1 MTSTGSTGHRGAAPI
16 CDPLGHRGNTKDPNT
31 FNEFRLSGLAQWDAT
46 AYPGRAAV
54 NHSLRNFEGMAT
66 TRERS
71 MEWPRQS
78 RIAVGSA
85 ASHGVSIVSS
95 RLFP

>member
-1 MTSTGSTGHRGAAPI
+1 MSRVRHSGYRGSRGKPDNVDVELVRVA
-16 CDPLGHRGNTKDPNT
+16 G
-31 FNEFRLSGLAQWDAT
+31 T
-46 AYPGRAAV
+46 AYQGRAAV

-71 MEWPRQS
+71 MGWPRQS

-95 RLFP
+95 RLFPSMLT

>member
-1 MTSTGSTGHRGAAPI
+1 M
-16 CDPLGHRGNTKDPNT
+16 PLGLHPLVARPASSGSATKNPRGD
-31 FNEFRLSGLAQWDAT
+31 S
-46 AYPGRAAV
+46 AV
-54 NHSLRNFEGMAT
+54 ALPVHASSILRNFEGMAT

-95 RLFP
+95 KLFPSILT